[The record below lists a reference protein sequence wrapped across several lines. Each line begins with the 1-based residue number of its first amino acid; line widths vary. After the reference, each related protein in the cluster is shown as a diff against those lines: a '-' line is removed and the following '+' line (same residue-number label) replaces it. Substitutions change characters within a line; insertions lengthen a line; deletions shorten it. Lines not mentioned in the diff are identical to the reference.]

1 MGDRSSTRLFT
12 KILFDKATA
21 LFCNS
26 DARQEAID
34 ALGDIGE
41 TLVNTGKPANTVV
54 DGLVKAL
61 NDKSK
66 DIRKN
71 AADKLGDVGVASQTA
86 ISTLVEA
93 LSNFR
98 E

>member
-1 MGDRSSTRLFT
+1 M
-12 KILFDKATA
+12 
-21 LFCNS
+21 
-26 DARQEAID
+26 
-34 ALGDIGE
+34 GDIGE

-93 LSNFR
+93 LNDDSEDVRYNAVDALGSICGR
-98 E
+98 ATQKEH